1 MNAYQFDRMYRRRRD
16 YTPLAVGIF
25 AAMLFAIVA
34 LAACA
39 TAPDA
44 EQCRIARADVA
55 AGESCL
61 AETACAAKWDSP
73 SFRMTVDNARE
84 DVARYCGGAK

>member
-1 MNAYQFDRMYRRRRD
+1 MSYQ
-16 YTPLAVGIF
+16 TEALALHLNIPLAL
-25 AAMLFAIVA
+25 AALL

-39 TAPDA
+39 TQPDP
-44 EQCRIARADVA
+44 ELCRIARADVA

-61 AETACAAKWDSP
+61 AEPTCAAKWDST
-73 SFRMTVDNARE
+73 SFRLTVDNARE

>member
-1 MNAYQFDRMYRRRRD
+1 MSYQ
-16 YTPLAVGIF
+16 TEALALHLNIPLAL
-25 AAMLFAIVA
+25 AALL

-39 TAPDA
+39 TAPNP
-44 EQCRIARADVA
+44 ELCRIARADVA
-55 AGESCL
+55 AGEACL
-61 AETACAAKWDSP
+61 AEPTCAAKWDSP

>member
-1 MNAYQFDRMYRRRRD
+1 MSYQ
-16 YTPLAVGIF
+16 TEALALHLNIPLAL
-25 AAMLFAIVA
+25 AALL

-39 TAPDA
+39 TPPDP
-44 EQCRIARADVA
+44 ELCRIARADVA